1 MNMILSDP
9 IPPGT
14 RLPPERELVN
24 RFGVSRPVIRE
35 SVRML
40 VARGVLKEVPGKGTF
55 VWQNVSE
62 PLKDLLN
69 VFAAGRGPSAH
80 RHLFEVRS
88 LLEIEIAGL
97 AAERATSED
106 ICALK
111 KINDKLARM
120 TKKNRLEEIWP
131 QDKLRTYN
139 QLELEFHMGLARATK
154 NEFFVILLGALAE
167 AISESWTHIHDRSE
181 TRAQGIELHANIL
194 AAISARDARAARR
207 AARENLKAFLEAGQ
221 EEKGVQVSKEGKH
234 RRLGPLTE
242 GEHE

>member
-1 MNMILSDP
+1 
-9 IPPGT
+9 
-14 RLPPERELVN
+14 
-24 RFGVSRPVIRE
+24 
-35 SVRML
+35 ML

-69 VFAAGRGPSAH
+69 IFAAGRGPSAH

-88 LLEIEIAGL
+88 LLEVEIAGL

-106 ICALK
+106 ICTLNR
-111 KINDKLARM
+111 INDKLARM
-120 TKKNRLEEIWP
+120 AKKNRIEEIWP

-139 QLELEFHMGLARATK
+139 QLELEFHMGLARCTK

-167 AISESWTHIHDRSE
+167 AISESWAHIHDRSE
-181 TRAQGIELHANIL
+181 TRVQGVDLHANIL
-194 AAISARDARAARR
+194 AAISARDPRAARR
-207 AARENLKAFLEAGQ
+207 AARENLKAFLDAGR
-221 EEKGVQVSKEGKH
+221 EEQGAQTGKEGKH
-234 RRLGPLTE
+234 RRLGPPPE